1 MNDTEIAALVTRLA
15 RPHRSGGVV
24 IERAA
29 LMAAGA
35 DYPAILEWITAHAG
49 VPESPAPVRRKGGG
63 LHGGRLSSGGE
74 QASRQPTQFLLPPG
88 ALTPQSV

>member
-1 MNDTEIAALVTRLA
+1 MNDSEISTLVKRLA

-35 DYPAILEWITAHAG
+35 DYPAIVDWITAHSG
-49 VPESPAPVRRKGGG
+49 TPETPAPVRHKGGG
-63 LHGGRLSSGGE
+63 LHGGRLSSGGD
-74 QASRQPTQFLLPPG
+74 QASRQPTQFLLPAG
-88 ALTPQSV
+88 ALQ